1 MPRLVVASYNVH
13 GGVDGWGRPFDVVDA
28 CRRLDAD
35 VLMLQE
41 SWSPDVG
48 VSTAQDVARQ
58 LGYVAVELPFAR
70 GRIVAPVTSV
80 EVPDDRWG
88 PHVWV
93 RNLHGLRLDR
103 RHAKTLRHQEP
114 APGPAPGPSPGWFG
128 DEAATGATGLLGHRR
143 AVPVGGGGLADHR
156 SGQVAHGPV
165 ASGSD
170 RRGRGAPR
178 RGLLCPCGGHAPR
191 PSEPGVTAPYPRLAT
206 CPQRTLTPV
215 PSVLA
220 GDMNLWGPPLTLL
233 FPGWSHAVRGRTW
246 PAWWSWP
253 LAQSDHILVRGSV
266 RVDMGEVLPIAGSDH
281 LPLRAA
287 LVIE

>member
-28 CRRLDAD
+28 CRRIDAD

-48 VSTAQDVARQ
+48 ISTAQDVARQ

-70 GRIVAPVTSV
+70 GRIVAPLTS
-80 EVPDDRWG
+80 EGPDDRWG
-88 PHVWV
+88 PHVWA
-93 RNLHGLRLDR
+93 RNVHGLRLDR
-103 RHAKTLRHQEP
+103 RRAETRLHQEEKDLQTHRARAGSGMRQRP
-114 APGPAPGPSPGWFG
+114 AQRGSWGIAVLSRLAVAGSQTVDLGKLPTDPSRRGAIVADVELPGADSPLRVVGTHLAHLSQG
-128 DEAATGATGLLGHRR
+128 SPRHIHALRR
-143 AVPVGGGGLADHR
+143 AL
-156 SGQVAHGPV
+156 
-165 ASGSD
+165 
-170 RRGRGAPR
+170 
-178 RGLLCPCGGHAPR
+178 HA
-191 PSEPGVTAPYPRLAT
+191 
-206 CPQRTLTPV
+206 LTPV

-233 FPGWSHAVRGRTW
+233 FPGWSRAVRGRTW
-246 PAWWSWP
+246 PAWWLRP

-266 RVDMGEVLPIAGSDH
+266 RVDTGEVLPIVGSDH